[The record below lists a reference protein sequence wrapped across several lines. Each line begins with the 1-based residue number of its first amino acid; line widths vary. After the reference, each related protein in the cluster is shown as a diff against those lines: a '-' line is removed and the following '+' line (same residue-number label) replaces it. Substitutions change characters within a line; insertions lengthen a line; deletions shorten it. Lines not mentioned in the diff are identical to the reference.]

1 MGRFHTP
8 PSREWHRFGVVL
20 CIAIAAGSMS
30 SAEAVPRRII
40 LGRHGEKANAYALC
54 TRGQQRSLAL
64 RDQFLGRS
72 ARSQALLEGQQ
83 PVAFLA
89 ITPHTLETLAPSARS
104 WSLPVVMFSQVPQQG
119 ESTATK
125 RQLQQQR
132 TREAAAQVLSNP
144 TWAGGTV
151 VMAWEHRTIANQQ
164 LAERFPDQPVTLR
177 QLLNLDQ
184 LQGVPDTWPDDT
196 YGWIWIIDYDNAPS
210 PIPTGFRMVRE
221 AFAAPYSHLK
231 APAWGRPVPQADGC
245 LP

>member
-1 MGRFHTP
+1 MAKKRLPMPSANEGSNAPWPCAINFWDVPPAARLCWKGRTRS
-8 PSREWHRFGVVL
+8 PSW
-20 CIAIAAGSMS
+20 
-30 SAEAVPRRII
+30 
-40 LGRHGEKANAYALC
+40 
-54 TRGQQRSLAL
+54 RS
-64 RDQFLGRS
+64 
-72 ARSQALLEGQQ
+72 
-83 PVAFLA
+83 P
-89 ITPHTLETLAPSARS
+89 PHTLETLAPSARS

-119 ESTATK
+119 ESNATK

-164 LAERFPDQPVTLR
+164 LAERFPEQPVTLR

-184 LQGVPDTWPDDT
+184 LPDVPDTWPDDT

-231 APAWGRPVPQADGC
+231 APAWGTPVPQADGC

>member
-1 MGRFHTP
+1 VATLRQ
-8 PSREWHRFGVVL
+8 RRFGALLISPVL
-20 CIAIAAGSMS
+20 LLITSLCCGPLQ
-30 SAEAVPRRII
+30 AVPRRLII
-40 LGRHGEKANAYALC
+40 LRHGEKANAYALC
-54 TRGQQRSLAL
+54 TRGQQRTREAAAQVLSNPTWAGGTVVMAWEH
-64 RDQFLGRS
+64 RT
-72 ARSQALLEGQQ
+72 
-83 PVAFLA
+83 
-89 ITPHTLETLAPSARS
+89 IAPSARS

-151 VMAWEHRTIANQQ
+151 VMAWEHRTIA
-164 LAERFPDQPVTLR
+164 R

-184 LQGVPDTWPDDT
+184 LQGVPDTWPDDA

-231 APAWGRPVPQADGC
+231 APAWGTPVPQADGC